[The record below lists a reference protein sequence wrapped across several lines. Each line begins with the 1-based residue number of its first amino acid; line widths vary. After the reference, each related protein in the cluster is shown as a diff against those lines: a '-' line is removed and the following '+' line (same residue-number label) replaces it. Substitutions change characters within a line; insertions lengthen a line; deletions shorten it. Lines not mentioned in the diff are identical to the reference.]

1 MPNQNQQH
9 YVLGAE
15 GFIAAE
21 SNAKHIVF
29 VVDNEHI
36 DATISVLKF
45 FMPTYSIYGF
55 PDYDVLPFERTSPSK
70 PVINAR
76 IAALIALS
84 ESKDKVNRPLRKL
97 ASGSKV
103 QGVHGAEDRSVLNIH
118 EVSRTGAT
126 PQLAPE
132 VEFPKRSIIVTSQEA
147 LMRKVIPQN
156 IILQNYISARV
167 GDKMDREELIE
178 KLITFGFSRLVNACN
193 ASEFAVRGSIVDIV
207 FEDEKEGYRIDFF
220 GSKIESIRTFDPQTQ
235 KSLQHIQHF
244 FIHPCDEVIVSEN
257 SLKNFS
263 DAVRVKY
270 GLKAEE
276 LIELFANHRKTP
288 GQENFLP
295 FFYGKLSS
303 LFEYLAPETV
313 IFYPYNLQTNL
324 EKIYEITDKRFQE
337 RINFKDKTFFAL
349 PDLVDLYLNENQV
362 LEHLQ
367 KFKNIRLNPFADNK
381 NFLRLKNFSLERAS
395 LSQENTGKSAID
407 FFKEDLINNNKSK
420 TIVSC
425 FSNGSLQRLKNILS
439 EYEIISQTLENYKEA
454 KSLKSGILGLSCFPL
469 QQGFSYQDF
478 RIFSEQDLLGERL
491 ARKAKRKKFAG
502 NVFTELSSFQEGD
515 LVVHMEHGI
524 GRFEGLQALTVSGVV
539 RDFVR
544 LLYAGGDK
552 FYLPVENLELLARF
566 GSSEDMELDKLGSAH
581 WQMRKATL
589 KNKIKIAA
597 EALLKVAAER
607 AVIKTQEVLP
617 IEDMYEEFCNKFPYV
632 ETDDQLK
639 AIEDIIGDFK
649 CGKPMDRLVCGDV
662 GFGKTEVALRAA
674 FIAVASNSPSQVVV
688 LVPTTLLA
696 RQHFA
701 TFTKR
706 FEGFGI
712 RISQLSKFTPRS
724 EIKHIKEALESGSI
738 DIVIGTHALLAKD
751 VKFKNLGLIII
762 DEEQH
767 FGVGQK
773 ERLKEIKSH
782 SNVLTLSA
790 TPIPRTLQLSLTGI
804 KELSIIATSP
814 NDRLPIKTFVTPYDA
829 LTIREAI
836 LREYYRGGRVFY
848 VTPRI
853 AYLDGIVDMLT
864 QIVPEVKVQK
874 AHGKLSASEL
884 DKIMNDFYDAKFNVL
899 VSTTIV
905 ESGLDIQNANTL
917 IVDRSHMFGLSQLY
931 QIRGRIGRGNA
942 QAFAY
947 LTYPDGMNLSG
958 TAEKRLQILQSFE
971 NLGSGFSIASHDMDL
986 RGHGNLVGEEQ
997 SGHVKE
1003 VGVELYQHMLEEAI
1017 SKLKDNSVQDSAL
1030 EEWSPIMNLKI
1041 SVQIPEDYIP
1051 DSSLR
1056 LSLYRRIAN
1065 ISEPQAL
1072 EDFASEL
1079 IDRFGNLPIEADHLI
1094 TIVKLK
1100 HLAKNAGIEKLDIG
1114 DKGIAITFRDNM
1126 PKSPDVVMNFV
1137 ARNTGTVKIRENNK
1151 LLILGSLQ
1159 GEAQIIQAVEKILRE
1174 LIPNLIK

>member
-1 MPNQNQQH
+1 VSNQNQQH

-15 GFIAAE
+15 GFIAITSGE
-21 SNAKHIVF
+21 SSIVF
-29 VVDNEHI
+29 VVDNEYI
-36 DATISVLKF
+36 DETISVLKF

-76 IAALIALS
+76 IATLIALS
-84 ESKDKVNRPLRKL
+84 ERKDRVAVVTSGEALLRK
-97 ASGSKV
+97 
-103 QGVHGAEDRSVLNIH
+103 I
-118 EVSRTGAT
+118 
-126 PQLAPE
+126 
-132 VEFPKRSIIVTSQEA
+132 
-147 LMRKVIPQN
+147 IPQN
-156 IILQNYISARV
+156 IILQNYISAHV
-167 GDKMDREELIE
+167 GDKMQREELIG
-178 KLITFGFSRLVNACN
+178 KLVTFGFSRLVNACN
-193 ASEFAVRGSIVDIV
+193 ASEFAVRGSIIDIV

-235 KSLQHIQHF
+235 KSLQHVKHF
-244 FIHPCDEVIVSEN
+244 FIHPCDEIIVSEA

-263 DAVRVKY
+263 DGVRVKF

-288 GQENFLP
+288 GQENLLP
-295 FFYGKLSS
+295 FFYGNLSS
-303 LFEYLAPETV
+303 LFDYLDPKTK
-313 IFYPYNLQTNL
+313 IFYPYDLQTNL
-324 EKIYEITDKRFQE
+324 GKVYEITNKRHQE
-337 RINFKDKTFFAL
+337 RMEFKDKAFFAL
-349 PDLVDLYLNENQV
+349 PELADLYLNENQV
-362 LEHLQ
+362 WKLLQ
-367 KFKNIRLNPFADNK
+367 NFQNTMLNPFDNK
-381 NFLRLKNFSLERAS
+381 KIFSRLRNFSVERAS
-395 LSQENTGKSAID
+395 IKLEDGAQQGKSAINL
-407 FFKEDLINNNKSK
+407 FKDDLINNDTSK
-420 TIVSC
+420 TIISC
-425 FSNGSLQRLKNILS
+425 FSNGSMQRLKGILS
-439 EYEIISQTLENYKEA
+439 EYEIISQPLENYEDA
-454 KSLKSGILGLSCFPL
+454 KSLKSGIVGLSCFPL
-469 QQGFSYQDF
+469 QQGFSYQDY

-491 ARKAKRKKFAG
+491 ARKAKQKKFAG
-502 NVFTELSSFQEGD
+502 NVFTELASFQEGD

-524 GRFEGLQALTVSGVV
+524 GRFEGLQTLTVSGVIK
-539 RDFVR
+539 DFVR

-552 FYLPVENLELLARF
+552 FYLPVENLELLSRF
-566 GSSEDMELDKLGSAH
+566 GSSEDIELDKLGSAH

-607 AVIKTQEVLP
+607 ATIKMQEILP
-617 IEDMYEEFCNKFPYV
+617 IEQMYEEFCNKFPYV
-632 ETDDQLK
+632 ETEDQLK
-639 AIEDIIGDFK
+639 AIDDVITDFK

-674 FIAVASNSPSQVVV
+674 FIAIASNHPSQVAV

-701 TFTKR
+701 TFTNR

-712 RISQLSKFTPRS
+712 RIAQLSKFTPRS
-724 EIKHIKEALESGSI
+724 EIKRIKESLENGTV
-738 DIVIGTHALLAKD
+738 DIAIGTHALLAKD

-804 KELSIIATSP
+804 KELSIIATP
-814 NDRLPIKTFVTPYDA
+814 PGDRLPIKTFVTPYDA

-836 LREYYRGGRVFY
+836 LREHYRGGRIFY
-848 VTPRI
+848 VTPRT

-864 QIVPEVKVQK
+864 QVVPEVKVQK
-874 AHGKLSASEL
+874 AHGKIGASEL
-884 DKIMNDFYDAKFNVL
+884 DKIMNDFYDSKFNVL

-931 QIRGRIGRGNA
+931 QIRGRVGRGNA

-947 LTYPDGMNLSG
+947 LTYPNGMNLSG

-1017 SKLKDNSVQDSAL
+1017 SKLKDTTIQESNL

-1056 LSLYRRIAN
+1056 LSLYRRIAS
-1065 ISEPQAL
+1065 ISDPQAL

-1079 IDRFGNLPIEADHLI
+1079 IDRFGNLPIEAEHLI
-1094 TIVKLK
+1094 TIVRLK
-1100 HLAKNAGIEKLDIG
+1100 HLAKNAGVEKLDIG
-1114 DKGIAITFRDNM
+1114 EKGIALTFRDNM
-1126 PKSPDVVMNFV
+1126 PKSPDAVMNFV
-1137 ARNTGTVKIRENNK
+1137 SRNTGTVKIRENNK
-1151 LLILGSLQ
+1151 LLIFGKFEGELQ
-1159 GEAQIIQAVEKILRE
+1159 IVQAVEKILRE
-1174 LIPNLIK
+1174 LCANYG